1 MVELAY
7 HQLSVLLLHPITNC
21 DTKGIYREKN
31 QDTMLAPK
39 KTCKILQRRDME
51 TQKGHGDTKPKIEMT
66 SCQSLGL
73 CENEG
78 NEGIRYKSTFHSK
91 CCRQC
96 AIVQI
101 CRSHTL
107 FLVLVLQQI
116 MILGVNCMDL
126 RWM

>member
-1 MVELAY
+1 
-7 HQLSVLLLHPITNC
+7 
-21 DTKGIYREKN
+21 
-31 QDTMLAPK
+31 
-39 KTCKILQRRDME
+39 ME

-107 FLVLVLQQI
+107 FLVFSFTTNYDFGCELYGFKMDVTRDQKLVRNQVWLC
-116 MILGVNCMDL
+116 VDC
-126 RWM
+126 